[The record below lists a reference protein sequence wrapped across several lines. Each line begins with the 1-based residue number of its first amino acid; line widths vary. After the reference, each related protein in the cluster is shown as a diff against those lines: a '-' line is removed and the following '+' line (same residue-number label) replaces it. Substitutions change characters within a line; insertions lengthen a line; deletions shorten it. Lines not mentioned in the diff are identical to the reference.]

1 MKSFE
6 RLTSFFAWLQIVASP
21 ALIGLFIAFFIYS
34 NYASTAGLIIS
45 IVVAVAGLTIGVVL
59 ATKIWKR
66 KGTVNFISKISATP
80 ELENPKA
87 ED

>member
-6 RLTSFFAWLQIVASP
+6 RFTSFFAWLQIVASP
-21 ALIGLFIAFFIYS
+21 ALIGLVIAFIIYS
-34 NYASTAGLIIS
+34 KYASTAGLIMS
-45 IVVAVAGLTIGVVL
+45 IIVAVAGLTIGIVL

-66 KGTVNFISKISATP
+66 KGTVNFMAKISTTP
-80 ELENPKA
+80 EIENPEA